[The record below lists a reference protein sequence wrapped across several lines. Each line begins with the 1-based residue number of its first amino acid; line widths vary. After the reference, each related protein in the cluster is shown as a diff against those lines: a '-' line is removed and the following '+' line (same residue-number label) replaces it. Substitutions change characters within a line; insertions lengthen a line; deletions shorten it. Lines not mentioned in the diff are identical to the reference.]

1 MEELFFLLN
10 TATQSVKKKSKFLNT
25 RKLLIY
31 KGSDM
36 LTSHSQVHK
45 FWRIESEKEP
55 KTAVFRA
62 FFQNED
68 NISKRKKPRRDWA
81 STGLIKN

>member
-1 MEELFFLLN
+1 MEELFILLN
-10 TATQSVKKKSKFLNT
+10 TATQSVKKKSKFLDT

-62 FFQNED
+62 FFKTKTTSQNAKNPAETGP
-68 NISKRKKPRRDWA
+68 PR
-81 STGLIKN
+81 G

>member
-10 TATQSVKKKSKFLNT
+10 TATQSVKKKSKFLKT

-36 LTSHSQVHK
+36 LTNHSQVHK
-45 FWRIESEKEP
+45 FWRIESEKGS
-55 KTAVFRA
+55 KTAVFRT
-62 FFQNED
+62 FFQNAD

-81 STGLIKN
+81 STGLFKN